1 MNSRIEQLQ
10 QLVTA
15 TWDGNVISKTDR
27 DELHKARLIQ
37 RHNGWTWINTRGLDV
52 LLALKLL
59 TNQTTSI
66 HVNEES
72 QRWWSTK
79 VAEVRQRWW
88 STKVAEVR
96 NEERQKCI
104 DELNS
109 LRASEQ
115 EDSLYNKGLVWGIN
129 RLASNYPESIDE
141 QIDLEKQAAE
151 HDNGNA
157 KPTL

>member
-79 VAEVRQRWW
+79 VAEVR
-88 STKVAEVR
+88 